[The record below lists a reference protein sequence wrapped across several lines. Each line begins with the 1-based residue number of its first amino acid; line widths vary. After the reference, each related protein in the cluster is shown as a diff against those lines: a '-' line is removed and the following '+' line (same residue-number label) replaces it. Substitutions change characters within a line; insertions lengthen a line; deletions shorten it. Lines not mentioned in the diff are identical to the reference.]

1 MSIGQKIK
9 NLASQKNITLAELAK
24 RLGKTKQAV
33 YEMVEK
39 EDVNTSILRQCIE
52 IFRVPSSYFFDDG
65 NNSQEKTTQESS
77 NDIEYYKNEVARLQS
92 LLTKKKTTKIV
103 VELELNEDEFAALGV
118 KKKVEQMLDI

>member
-52 IFRVPSSYFFDDG
+52 IFKVPSSYFFDDE
-65 NNSQEKTTQESS
+65 NDSQEKFTRESS
-77 NDIEYYKNEVARLQS
+77 GDIEYYKNEVARLQK
-92 LLTKKKTTKIV
+92 LLMKKKTTKIV

>member
-9 NLASQKNITLAELAK
+9 DLASQRNITLAELAK

-39 EDVNTSILRQCIE
+39 EDINTSILRQCIE
-52 IFRVPSSYFFDDG
+52 IFKVPSSYFFDDG
-65 NNSQEKTTQESS
+65 NNSQEKLTQEPS
-77 NDIEYYKNEVARLQS
+77 NDIEYYKKEVARLQN